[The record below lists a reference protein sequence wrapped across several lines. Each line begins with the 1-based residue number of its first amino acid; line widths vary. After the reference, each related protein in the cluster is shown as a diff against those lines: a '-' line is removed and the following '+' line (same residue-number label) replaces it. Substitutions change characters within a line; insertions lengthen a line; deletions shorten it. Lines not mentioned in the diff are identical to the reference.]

1 MKEVYDFRMSKYQE
15 WMDNLEALIG
25 KVMANTQY
33 TAKEFKII
41 KDTFTSLC
49 RDLEKEGTKSWLDMM
64 LDKLSSPHEGTEE
77 NLSTRDKNLKA
88 QEKKKLEAMVE
99 RHDGLVGPTMEAQS
113 KVQHYSEC
121 YAFGDDIHPVIKVL
135 NEQKYLSIKE
145 IHPHN
150 MDMCEEQ
157 IEKQEKVLRTI
168 ENQAPIYHEL
178 MRRGEKLRSSPN
190 APQFLEKEMKR
201 LEEMWID
208 TSEKA
213 KIRLDLLQNSFKD
226 WDVYTAKKAEILA
239 PLDQL
244 EEQYKTYRKVYDPKK
259 GADWLERK
267 KKKAT
272 DLKRLITD
280 TYTVLKHSFANILAL
295 AGEDKKEFMEKE
307 VKDID
312 ERLVIVEKVDKTL
325 DDLTK
330 FNERLTKTVNQLA
343 ELRAWMIPTKEKL
356 EFVTTTQELSP
367 EDRVK
372 EILDIQL
379 QVKDRTPKIEPLGIE
394 VHALLDAPEEE
405 TTQTSE
411 TALKHIADYED
422 IRDTVNEL
430 SIRIEVETGSIT
442 QDQKYYAEYLYGVKT
457 FRPWME
463 EAETVAKAPL
473 AKPASLEDAKKLL
486 ETVQEFDT
494 ICAESKGKLD
504 AAVESR
510 SKMEKISKADNEVQN
525 LANRYNTVKK
535 TSSDRVNK
543 VKELCSVW
551 NDLQLKTD
559 KLANVIA
566 EIPTQVKPDVAML
579 ESIFKEFRAVNDKK
593 LQLLAAI

>member
-1 MKEVYDFRMSKYQE
+1 M
-15 WMDNLEALIG
+15 
-25 KVMANTQY
+25 
-33 TAKEFKII
+33 
-41 KDTFTSLC
+41 
-49 RDLEKEGTKSWLDMM
+49 
-64 LDKLSSPHEGTEE
+64 
-77 NLSTRDKNLKA
+77 
-88 QEKKKLEAMVE
+88 
-99 RHDGLVGPTMEAQS
+99 GPTMEAQS

-379 QVKDRTPKIEPLGIE
+379 Q
-394 VHALLDAPEEE
+394 
-405 TTQTSE
+405 
-411 TALKHIADYED
+411 
-422 IRDTVNEL
+422 
-430 SIRIEVETGSIT
+430 
-442 QDQKYYAEYLYGVKT
+442 
-457 FRPWME
+457 
-463 EAETVAKAPL
+463 
-473 AKPASLEDAKKLL
+473 
-486 ETVQEFDT
+486 EFDT

-535 TSSDRVNK
+535 TSSDR